1 MTRQYFVGA
10 KRDTKWVYDEEVQS
24 TGYKAAARK
33 YFAEDHNRR
42 GQDDIVRVENGTKFA
57 AKSKYFRWTSGDV
70 YEVSFR
76 GFHQVAAEM
85 TDQTIRSHRIPVFP
99 SDTRDLFCNRCD
111 EPLKPELA
119 VWLELNTNTGIYHS
133 EGQFPKDGLSQG
145 CFEFGATCAKKIA
158 NRESA

>member
-1 MTRQYFVGA
+1 M
-10 KRDTKWVYDEEVQS
+10 
-24 TGYKAAARK
+24 
-33 YFAEDHNRR
+33 N
-42 GQDDIVRVENGTKFA
+42 
-57 AKSKYFRWTSGDV
+57 
-70 YEVSFR
+70 
-76 GFHQVAAEM
+76 
-85 TDQTIRSHRIPVFP
+85 DQTLKAYVEHRLRSNRVPVFP